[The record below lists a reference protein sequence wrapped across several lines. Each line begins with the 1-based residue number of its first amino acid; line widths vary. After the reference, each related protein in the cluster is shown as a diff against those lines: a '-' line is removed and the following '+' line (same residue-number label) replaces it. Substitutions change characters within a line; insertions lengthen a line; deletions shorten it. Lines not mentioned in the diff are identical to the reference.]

1 MPELLD
7 KGISLLNLCAV
18 YYVIQLIRCAIVSLV
33 VFAIVFL
40 LRKALMKNS
49 VFLKGALWSLF
60 VPVLFV
66 GKMKFFYENTV
77 GVILFT
83 WWTGFFTKHIWINWL
98 YLCGVLFFVVRLVYE
113 RRKLKKLA
121 AGMEKRNLDGTT
133 IYVTQ
138 MPVTPSA
145 IGIFRPGIVMP
156 ALMWKE
162 YNQKELQTILLHEKT
177 HIRLGHL
184 LFYFLWDVLRA
195 LLWVNPLLT
204 AGTKLLREDMEE
216 ICDWVTMQRSEEK
229 AYTYGHLLLK
239 SMRILQVESKDF
251 NMYAAFAGDKEYR
264 DIRQRVTKVS
274 QYKPYKQM
282 AVVTVFTVVML
293 CMVGTIIWIQ
303 NCSYDRCNENDSMLV
318 YGYDGEAVTF
328 FENSD
333 FLHQMISYDDSY
345 VYVGREDFEEFLE
358 KVNATGDV
366 FIVFGGFYKMPGF
379 VGIGYSCCYEP
390 DSAEQVVKI
399 PYERTSDDWLIALV
413 KML

>member
-1 MPELLD
+1 ME
-7 KGISLLNLCAV
+7 KGISFLNLCAV
-18 YYVIQLIRCAIVSLV
+18 FYVIQLIRCAMISLV
-33 VFAIVFL
+33 VFAVVFL
-40 LRKALMKNS
+40 LRKTLLKNR

-60 VPVLFV
+60 VPVLFA

-83 WWTGFFTKHIWINWL
+83 WWTGIFTRNIWMNWL
-98 YLCGVLFFVVRLVYE
+98 YLCVVFIFGLRLVYE
-113 RRKLKKLA
+113 RRRLKKLI
-121 AGMEKRNLDGTT
+121 AGMEKRNLDDTT
-133 IYVTQ
+133 VYVTQ
-138 MPVTPSA
+138 MPVTPST
-145 IGIFRPGIVMP
+145 IGVLRPKIIIP

-162 YNQKELQTILLHEKT
+162 YDQKELQTILLHEKT

-184 LFYFLWDVLRA
+184 LFYFLWDVLRV
-195 LLWVNPLLT
+195 LLWVNPLLSI
-204 AGTKLLREDMEE
+204 GTKFLREDMEE
-216 ICDWVTMQRSEEK
+216 ICDWATMQRSRQK
-229 AYTYGHLLLK
+229 AYSYGQLLLK

-251 NMYAAFAGDKEYR
+251 NMYAAFAGDREYR
-264 DIRQRVTKVS
+264 DIRQRVTRIS
-274 QYKPYKQM
+274 QYTPYKQM
-282 AVVTVFTVVML
+282 SIVTILTVVML
-293 CMVGTIIWIQ
+293 CMVGTITLIQ

-333 FLHQMISYDDSY
+333 LLHQMISYDDTY

-358 KVNATGDV
+358 KVNASGEV

-390 DSAEQVVKI
+390 GSAEQVVKI
-399 PYERTSDDWLIALV
+399 PYEKTPDDWLVALV